1 MTPPAHPAFS
11 LAALPARADV
21 VVIGGGIIGVSAALH
36 LAKKGV
42 SVALCEKGH
51 IAGEQSSR
59 NWGWCR
65 TMGRDPAEI
74 PLSIESLRLWAGMND
89 DVGAETGF
97 RRSGIIYLCETQR
110 DLDEREAWLR
120 NARQYQVSSRLLG
133 SAEVDQILP
142 GSTRRWKGGLITP
155 TDGRAEPQLAV
166 PAMAEAA
173 RRAGAAIMT
182 SCAVRGVETA
192 AGSVSAAITEKGRI
206 PCSSIVLAGGAW
218 SRLFCGAFGLD
229 FPQLKILGSV
239 MRTAPLDGAPDY
251 AVGASNFAF
260 RRRLD
265 GGYTVAQRGA
275 NVTPIVPD
283 SFRLFFDF
291 LPSLTKQWR
300 ELRLRVGRS
309 FIEEWRIP
317 RTWSLD
323 ASSPFE
329 AVRVLDP
336 EPVDSILAEA
346 QSNLTRAFPVF
357 KNMTIAERWAGLI
370 DVTPDAVP
378 VISPIQALP
387 GFFLASG
394 FSGHGFGIGPASG
407 RLVADLVIGDRP
419 IVDPAPFRFE
429 RLARA
434 SPRVS
439 RSASE
444 TPTKERPGRSRR
456 LQMQY

>member
-1 MTPPAHPAFS
+1 MISSVHPAF
-11 LAALPARADV
+11 LATDLPARADV
-21 VVIGGGIIGVSAALH
+21 VVVGGGIVGVSAALH
-36 LAKKGV
+36 LAKKGI
-42 SVALCEKGH
+42 SVALCEKGR

-74 PLSIESLRLWAGMND
+74 PLSIESLRMWAAMNLE
-89 DVGAETGF
+89 VGAETGF
-97 RRSGIIYLCETQR
+97 RNSGIVYLCETQK
-110 DLDEREAWLR
+110 DLDEREAWLAH
-120 NARQYQVSSRLLG
+120 ARSYQVNSRLLG
-133 SAEVDQILP
+133 PAEVDRALP
-142 GSTRRWKGGLITP
+142 GSARRWMGALFTP

-173 RRAGAAIMT
+173 RRMGATVMA
-182 SCAVRGVETA
+182 SCAVRGLETA
-192 AGSVSAAITEKGRI
+192 AGAVSAVITEKGRI
-206 PCSSIVLAGGAW
+206 SCSSVILAGGAW
-218 SRLFCGAFGLD
+218 SRLFCGNVGLD
-229 FPQLKILGSV
+229 FPQLKVLGSV

-260 RRRLD
+260 RKRLD

-275 NVTPIVPD
+275 NITPIVPD

-300 ELRLRVGRS
+300 ELRLRIGRR
-309 FIEEWRIP
+309 FIEEWNIP
-317 RTWSLD
+317 RTWPLD
-323 ASSPFE
+323 GPSPFE
-329 AVRVLDP
+329 SVRVLDP
-336 EPVDSILAEA
+336 QPVETILAEA
-346 QSNLTRAFPVF
+346 RSNLTMSFPAF
-357 KNMTIAERWAGLI
+357 KDMTIAGRWAGLI

-378 VISPIQALP
+378 VISPVQALP

-407 RLVADLVIGDRP
+407 RLIADLVAGDRP

-434 SPRVS
+434 SRRDPLRAPPVEAVS
-439 RSASE
+439 RQVHQA
-444 TPTKERPGRSRR
+444 
-456 LQMQY
+456 